1 MPQPTTT
8 LDRVRQEAQT
18 QRNRAEAHATAAETA
33 ADARTLSEHQALGQL
48 HENFHG
54 WLQGIIINAPHAVGA
69 EQRLARQLTSL
80 SGLMAESIEGID
92 PASPNAHARTALLAS
107 FRESL
112 ARIITEAGAHPTA
125 PAGEQV

>member
-8 LDRVRQEAQT
+8 LDRLRQEARSQ
-18 QRNRAEAHATAAETA
+18 QGSAEAHAAAADTA
-33 ADARTLSEHQALGQL
+33 ADPRKRSEHLALVEL

-69 EQRLARQLTSL
+69 EQRLTGQLTSL
-80 SGLMAESIEGID
+80 SGLIAESIEAID
-92 PASPNAHARTALLAS
+92 PASPNAHARTALLES

-112 ARIITEAGAHPTA
+112 ARIIAEAGGHPAA